1 MNVPER
7 PVLVAPD
14 SFKGTFRASE
24 VAAAIGR
31 GLERAGLMPP
41 DLCPVADGGEG
52 TMDALL
58 PGLGGEV
65 VAAEAHDPLGR
76 DLRGCFA
83 LVEDGGT
90 AIVET
95 ATASGLG
102 LVAEEERDAWAA
114 STYGTGELIAA
125 AAQSGAQV
133 IVVAVGGSATS
144 DGGAGALEA
153 IEEAGGLG
161 GAKLVVLC
169 DVRTPFEDAPK
180 VFGPQKG
187 ADPDMVKR
195 LEGRLDELAGTWPRD
210 PRGVPMTG
218 CAGGLS
224 GGLWAVH
231 RATLEP
237 GAPWVLDALGFDERM
252 RASRAVVTG
261 EGKLDEQTLQ
271 GKLVGEIGTRARQAG
286 VPLHAIV
293 GTDALDAFG
302 KRMIDL
308 MRVIEATD
316 LRRWKRPARPSAT
329 SLPRAWPDALEPL
342 LRLRVQ
348 RVVVE
353 LVRALDLLVVELE
366 DVEAALDLGAVD
378 LAVVEVRRPE
388 AAEHEPVRIDAVRGR
403 TRRSP

>member
-1 MNVPER
+1 MSRMSIPER

-24 VAAAIGR
+24 VAGAIGR

-52 TMDALL
+52 TLDALL
-58 PGLGGEV
+58 PALGGEI
-65 VAAEAHDPLGR
+65 VAADAHDPLGR
-76 DLRGCFA
+76 ELTGCFA

-95 ATASGLG
+95 ATASGLA
-102 LVAEEERDAWAA
+102 LLAESERDPWVA
-114 STYGTGELIAA
+114 SSYGTGELIAA
-125 AAQSGAQV
+125 AVAAGAAV
-133 IVVAVGGSATS
+133 IIVAVGGSATM
-144 DGGAGALEA
+144 DGAAGALEA
-153 IEEAGGLG
+153 IADAGGLG
-161 GAKLVVLC
+161 GAQLVVLC
-169 DVRTPFEDAPK
+169 DVRTPFEQAPK

-187 ADPDMVKR
+187 ADEAMVKR
-195 LEGRLDELAGTWPRD
+195 LEKRLDELAGTWPRD
-210 PRGVPMTG
+210 PRGVPLTG

-231 RATLEP
+231 RAVLEP
-237 GAPWVLDALGFDERM
+237 GAQWVLDALDFDRRM

-261 EGKLDEQTLQ
+261 EGKLDEQTLE

-293 GTDALDAFG
+293 GTDALDPFG

-316 LRRWKRPARPSAT
+316 LG
-329 SLPRAWPDALEPL
+329 
-342 LRLRVQ
+342 
-348 RVVVE
+348 
-353 LVRALDLLVVELE
+353 ELE
-366 DVEAALDLGAVD
+366 AAGETLGRE
-378 LAVVEVRRPE
+378 LA
-388 AAEHEPVRIDAVRGR
+388 DGR
-403 TRRSP
+403 A

>member
-1 MNVPER
+1 MTVPER

-24 VAAAIGR
+24 VAGAIGR

-52 TMDALL
+52 TLDALL
-58 PGLGGEV
+58 PSLGGEV
-65 VAAEAHDPLGR
+65 VAADAHDPLGR
-76 DLRGCFA
+76 ELRGCFG

-95 ATASGLG
+95 ATASGLA
-102 LVAEEERDAWAA
+102 LVAEDERDAWAA

-125 AAQSGAQV
+125 AAHAGAQV
-133 IVVAVGGSATS
+133 IIVAVGGSATT

-153 IEEAGGLG
+153 IDDAGGLG
-161 GAKLVVLC
+161 GARLVVLC
-169 DVRTPFEDAPK
+169 DVRTPFEHAPK

-187 ADPDMVKR
+187 ADEEMVRR
-195 LEGRLDELAGTWPRD
+195 LEERLDELAARWPRD

-231 RATLEP
+231 RAVLEP
-237 GAPWVLDALGFDERM
+237 GANWVLDALDFDRRM

-261 EGKLDEQTLQ
+261 EGKLDDQTLQ
-271 GKLVGEIGTRARQAG
+271 GKLVGEIGTRARQSG

-293 GTDALDAFG
+293 GTDRLDPFG

-316 LRRWKRPARPSAT
+316 L
-329 SLPRAWPDALEPL
+329 
-342 LRLRVQ
+342 Q
-348 RVVVE
+348 
-353 LVRALDLLVVELE
+353 ELE
-366 DVEAALDLGAVD
+366 AAGETLGRE
-378 LAVVEVRRPE
+378 LA
-388 AAEHEPVRIDAVRGR
+388 DGR
-403 TRRSP
+403 A